1 MFSPSF
7 IVYFIGSEPLV
18 RWARYDTVSSR
29 LVRLDDLIWTLF
41 WLSLGGFRQWTSL
54 WGSSLVWY
62 LNWLLNTSKADGF
75 TKKIDDIIPKYSPSI
90 NRFQLLT
97 IQLFFIQ
104 HLVFW
109 SLLQPNLVVTLI
121 LNSLFL
127 HGIASI
133 CNNLR
138 HPSQGWLS
146 IELCCCLF
154 LFPYLIYRPTTPSSR
169 VA

>member
-1 MFSPSF
+1 MSIFVQNSAKNYRNRRTQSQSCCF
-7 IVYFIGSEPLV
+7 
-18 RWARYDTVSSR
+18 
-29 LVRLDDLIWTLF
+29 LD
-41 WLSLGGFRQWTSL
+41 WLSSFLSQGLQRI
-54 WGSSLVWY
+54 VWY

-75 TKKIDDIIPKYSPSI
+75 TQKIDDIIPKYSPSI

-138 HPSQGWLS
+138 HPSQGITEHWTLLLFVFVS
-146 IELCCCLF
+146 IPRIYYTKQSSSIQFLLRVYTCLTF
-154 LFPYLIYRPTTPSSR
+154 KCLFPY
-169 VA
+169 

>member
-1 MFSPSF
+1 MSIFVQNSAKKCRNRRTQSQSCCFLDWFSSF
-7 IVYFIGSEPLV
+7 
-18 RWARYDTVSSR
+18 
-29 LVRLDDLIWTLF
+29 
-41 WLSLGGFRQWTSL
+41 LSQGLQRI
-54 WGSSLVWY
+54 VWY

-75 TKKIDDIIPKYSPSI
+75 TQKIDDIIPKYSPSI

-109 SLLQPNLVVTLI
+109 SLLQPNPVVTLI

-133 CNNLR
+133 LGICSNLR

-154 LFPYLIYRPTTPSSR
+154 LFPYLIYRPTTPSSW